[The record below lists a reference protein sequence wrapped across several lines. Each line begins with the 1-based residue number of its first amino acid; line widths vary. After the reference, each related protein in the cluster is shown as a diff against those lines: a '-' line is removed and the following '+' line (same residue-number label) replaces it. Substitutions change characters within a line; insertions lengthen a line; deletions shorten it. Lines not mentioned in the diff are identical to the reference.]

1 MSVDVRIDFMSVAP
15 YSQGQGG
22 FVRVTK
28 DLSDDIDDACVVLVE
43 DVVDTGLTV
52 NYVLSL
58 LRAHSPRRL
67 ALCTLLS
74 KPARRIADVDIDYC
88 GFELAD
94 DFLVGYGLDV
104 EGRYRNLPYIGAVR
118 SEVILG

>member
-1 MSVDVRIDFMSVAP
+1 MSIDVRIDFMSVASYAP
-15 YSQGQGG
+15 GQGG
-22 FVRVTK
+22 FVKVTK
-28 DLSDDIDDACVVLVE
+28 DLDDDIGGACVVLVE

-52 NYVLSL
+52 NYVLTM
-58 LRAHSPRRL
+58 LRAHNPRRL

-74 KPARRIADVDIDYC
+74 KPARRIADVEIDYC

-104 EGRYRNLPYIGAVR
+104 DGLYRNLPYIGAVR
-118 SEVILG
+118 PEVILG